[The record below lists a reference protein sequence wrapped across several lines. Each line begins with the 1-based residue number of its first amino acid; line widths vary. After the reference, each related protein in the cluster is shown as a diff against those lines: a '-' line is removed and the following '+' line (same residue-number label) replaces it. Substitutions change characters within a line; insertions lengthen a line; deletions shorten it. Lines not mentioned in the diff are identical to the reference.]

1 MSTGE
6 RLRRARVDAGKTL
19 DQVAAETKIQLWI
32 LEAIERDDLS
42 RLPGGVFIRGYLT
55 AFACAV
61 GVNPSEVLAAY
72 SPETPPPPAV
82 PPVALPPPDP
92 NEGSTTPLW
101 QYVVIVAM
109 VLAAAVVWRNMTRS
123 SSEVA
128 TALAPPPSATA
139 PSTPAPSPA
148 PSTTPSPAP
157 DVGLPTASGA
167 TATAGATLPAAPAE
181 PHDGDR
187 ATITDAPLVVQLHA
201 NGEVWIEADADGE
214 RKAYQL
220 FEQGQELRLE
230 GQKEIRL
237 LVGDA
242 AAVTYTINGKPGRP
256 LGGTGVVR
264 QFVVSPGNIES
275 LTGPAPRTDG

>member
-6 RLRRARVDAGKTL
+6 RLRRARLDAGKTL
-19 DQVAAETKIQLWI
+19 DEVAAETKIQLWI
-32 LEAIERDDLS
+32 LEAIERDDVS
-42 RLPGGVFIRGYLT
+42 RVPGGVFIRGYLT
-55 AFACAV
+55 AVARAV

-72 SPETPPPPAV
+72 PPETPAPPAV
-82 PPVALPPPDP
+82 PPVVPPPPDP

-109 VLAAAVVWRNMTRS
+109 VLATAVVWRNMTRS

-139 PSTPAPSPA
+139 PSTPAPA
-148 PSTTPSPAP
+148 PTPTTTPTP

-167 TATAGATLPAAPAE
+167 TATAGSTPPGAPAE
-181 PHDGDR
+181 PHNGDP

-201 NGEVWIEADADGE
+201 NSEVWVEADADGE

-220 FEQGQELRLE
+220 LEQGQELRLE

-264 QFVVSPGNIES
+264 QFVVSPENIES
-275 LTGPAPRTDG
+275 LTEPVQKTDG

>member
-6 RLRRARVDAGKTL
+6 RLRRARLDAGKTL

-32 LEAIERDDLS
+32 LEAIERDDVS
-42 RLPGGVFIRGYLT
+42 RVPGGIFIRGYLT

-61 GVNPSEVLAAY
+61 GVSPSEVLAAY
-72 SPETPPPPAV
+72 SPEVPPPPAV
-82 PPVALPPPDP
+82 PPVASPPPDP
-92 NEGSTTPLW
+92 NEGATTPLW

-109 VLAAAVVWRNMTRS
+109 VVAAAVLWRNMTRS

-139 PSTPAPSPA
+139 PSTPALSPA
-148 PSTTPSPAP
+148 PG
-157 DVGLPTASGA
+157 VGLPTASGA
-167 TATAGATLPAAPAE
+167 TATTGATPSANSAE
-181 PHDGDR
+181 PHDGNP
-187 ATITDAPLVVQLHA
+187 ATATTAQLVVQLHA
-201 NGEVWIEADADGE
+201 NNEVWIEADADGE

-242 AAVTYTINGKPGRP
+242 AAVTYTINGRPGRP

-264 QFVVSPGNIES
+264 QFVVSPENIES